1 MADLE
6 QTHSDALAGAHARRI
21 RKRAGVELPH
31 HLHGRL
37 VQGASARS
45 QAG

>member
-6 QTHSDALAGAHARRI
+6 QTHPDAMAGAKACRI
-21 RKRAGVELPH
+21 CKRAGVELPH

-37 VQGASARS
+37 VLQPST
-45 QAG
+45 